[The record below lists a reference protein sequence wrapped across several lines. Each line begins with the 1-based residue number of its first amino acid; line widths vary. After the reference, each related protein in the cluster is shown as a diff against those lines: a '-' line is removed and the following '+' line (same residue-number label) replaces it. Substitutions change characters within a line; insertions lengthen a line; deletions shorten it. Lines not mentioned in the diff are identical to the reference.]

1 MISCAQIRT
10 ICMFCKRIL
19 QLDGSWK
26 PEQEIEVNES
36 NIHSLSHGLCPH
48 CLQVHYPEVLKYPN

>member
-1 MISCAQIRT
+1 
-10 ICMFCKRIL
+10 MFCKRIL